1 LKNKI
6 LTVDRS
12 GERLDVFITRDQTDF
27 SRTIIQKSIKM
38 GFITVNGN
46 NEPSRYRVETGDEIF
61 IEQLVISESF
71 QELIPKKIMFDV
83 LYEDEFLIAINK
95 PAGLTVHPGAGNFDH
110 TLVNG
115 LIYKFQELSDI
126 NGDFRPGIVHRLDKE
141 TSGALVVAKTNQIH
155 RALGKQFEQRL
166 VKKSYIGVNWGIWK
180 STEGTIEAKIGRQRN
195 DPTKFTVADKGK
207 DAVTKYEVLK
217 QGQFLS
223 TVNYFPA
230 TGRTHQIRVHCTYNN
245 HPIFGDEKYGGGIN
259 RAKGFLPET
268 SSKLK
273 LLLNNLNRHALHA
286 YELIIRHPVNK
297 EFLKFTAP
305 YPSDLK
311 DLITDPV

>member
-1 LKNKI
+1 MKNKI

-27 SRTIIQKSIKM
+27 SRTIIQKSINM

-95 PAGLTVHPGAGNFDH
+95 PAGLTVHPGAGNFDQ

-155 RALGKQFEQRL
+155 RALGEQFEQRL
-166 VKKSYIGVNWGIWK
+166 VKKSYIGVNWGIWEL
-180 STEGTIEAKIGRQRN
+180 TEGTIETKIGRQRN

-217 QGQFLS
+217 QGQFLC
-223 TVNYFPA
+223 TVNYLPV
-230 TGRTHQIRVHCTYNN
+230 TGRTHQIRVHCAYKN
-245 HPIFGDEKYGGGIN
+245 HPIFGDEKYGGGFN

-286 YELIIRHPVNK
+286 YELTIRHPVNK
-297 EFLKFTAP
+297 AFLKFTAP